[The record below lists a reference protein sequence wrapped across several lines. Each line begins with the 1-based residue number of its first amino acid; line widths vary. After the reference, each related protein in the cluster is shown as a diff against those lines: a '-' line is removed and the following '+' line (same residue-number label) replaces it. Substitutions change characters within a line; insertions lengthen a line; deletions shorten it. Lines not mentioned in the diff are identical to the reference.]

1 MMPNGGAAIFAMIFM
16 AGGVL
21 LTVVFFAAGALVV
34 VGHFKPSKELQRA
47 GFIVLAI
54 WFLPAL
60 AWTYYLQTLTEH
72 DQYRVLSKPEV
83 VYGVPLPAGAQ
94 VNYRW
99 WARRVQ
105 WVIFRTP
112 QTIQGVEYQDQ
123 VNFCGGRVCS
133 GTLARDQAIDGLPC
147 SAQTVIYYSA
157 LTGSLTECTLSRAFV
172 RQGVNWPP
180 GTTVRAG
187 SDTYLPPS
195 GVAPI
200 RINGLLVH
208 WGLVVWLTPEGR
220 IRELRNQSLPG
231 ADTRIEVGGI
241 QLESHHYR
249 ILPDGTIHGGTLAQ
263 DAVINGKPMKA
274 GEPVTITTP
283 VPSR

>member
-72 DQYRVLSKPEV
+72 DQYRLLSRPEV

-112 QTIQGVEYQDQ
+112 QTIHGVEYQDQ
-123 VNFCGGRVCS
+123 VNFCGQRVCS
-133 GTLARDQAIDGLPC
+133 GTLARDQEIEGLPC
-147 SAQTVIYYSA
+147 RAQTVIYYSA

-172 RQGVNWPP
+172 RQGVNWPT
-180 GTTVRAG
+180 GTTIRVG
-187 SDTYLPPS
+187 SDSYLPPA
-195 GVAPI
+195 GADPI
-200 RINGLLVH
+200 RVHGLMVH
-208 WGLVVWLTPEGR
+208 WGLIVWLTHEGR
-220 IRELRNQSLPG
+220 IRELDRNQSLPG
-231 ADTRIEVGGI
+231 ADTRLEVGSV
-241 QLESHHYR
+241 QLVSDQYR

-263 DAVINGKPMKA
+263 DAIINGKPVNA
-274 GEPVTITTP
+274 GDPVVIP
-283 VPSR
+283 NASH